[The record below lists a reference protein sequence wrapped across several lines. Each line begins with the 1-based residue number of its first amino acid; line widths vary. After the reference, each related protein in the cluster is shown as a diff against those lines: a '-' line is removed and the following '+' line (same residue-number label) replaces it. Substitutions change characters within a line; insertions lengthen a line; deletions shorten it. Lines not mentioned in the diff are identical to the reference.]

1 MALLFTICMDKQKE
15 TLLQVSETT
24 LDKPD
29 TIEVDV
35 NPVSRFHALMQRW
48 GIAKKK
54 RVFVLKPIYLGTLI
68 RISKLIL
75 SVDLHIPHNGEG
87 QTTREMLEANYHS
100 IIKHGETLAEIVA
113 LAIQNSKEEAKPE
126 LVQFILHN
134 FTSSE
139 LVNVLILVLKRMNLS
154 NFMTSIIS
162 VRGMNVLGSQ
172 TVVPAIAVNGAEV
185 SQ

>member
-1 MALLFTICMDKQKE
+1 MALLYKTNMEHKE
-15 TLLQVSETT
+15 TLHQVSETT
-24 LDKPD
+24 LEQPD
-29 TIEVDV
+29 RIEVDI
-35 NPVSRFHALMQRW
+35 NPTSRLHALLQKW

-54 RVFVLKPIYLGTLI
+54 RVFILKPIYLGSMI

-75 SVDLHIPHNGEG
+75 TMDITIPKEGEG
-87 QTTREMLEANYHS
+87 RTTRDVLEANYHS
-100 IIKHGETLAEIVA
+100 IIQHGETLAQIVA
-113 LAIQNSKEEAKPE
+113 LAIQNSKEEPKKE
-126 LVQFILHN
+126 LIEFIMRN

-162 VRGMNVLGSQ
+162 VRGLNVLGSQ
-172 TVVPAIAVNGAEV
+172 TPALVTAANENEV